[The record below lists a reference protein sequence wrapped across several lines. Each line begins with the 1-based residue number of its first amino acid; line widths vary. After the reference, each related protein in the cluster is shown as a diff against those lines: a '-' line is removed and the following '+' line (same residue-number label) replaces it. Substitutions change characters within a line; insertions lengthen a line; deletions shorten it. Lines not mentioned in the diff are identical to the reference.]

1 MRSAWQT
8 RLGIAIV
15 DAAVGCCQLGI
26 AQGAFYPRRKGAHE
40 HYPTH
45 LARQWRRR

>member
-15 DAAVGCCQLGI
+15 DATVRICQFGT
-26 AQGAFYPRRKGAHE
+26 AQGAFYPRRKGAHDD
-40 HYPTH
+40 YPTH
-45 LARQWRRR
+45 LARQ